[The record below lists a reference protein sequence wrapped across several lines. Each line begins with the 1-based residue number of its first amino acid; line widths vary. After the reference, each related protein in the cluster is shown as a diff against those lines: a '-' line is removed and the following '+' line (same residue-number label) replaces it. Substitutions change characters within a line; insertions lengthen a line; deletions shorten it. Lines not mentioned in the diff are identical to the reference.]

1 MKIFFHKTASATSF
15 SANKVYIDRSIKF
28 QLLQYS
34 YSKWIFLIFHL
45 VIQSISLFI
54 LMFLLRKQPLVFL
67 KITVSVLNVRDRCNF
82 TKKWTTSPVSFKNFV
97 YFLRAPFN
105 GCFSY
110 QYNISYRHIRVFV
123 KNLIRFPDY
132 KKSHFH
138 SVFICFIAR
147 ITWSTAAKITEKLIL
162 PVQHCFRIHQ
172 TRKSDYQACEKMP
185 KLWSIG
191 YVRFTFK

>member
-1 MKIFFHKTASATSF
+1 M
-15 SANKVYIDRSIKF
+15 
-28 QLLQYS
+28 
-34 YSKWIFLIFHL
+34 
-45 VIQSISLFI
+45 
-54 LMFLLRKQPLVFL
+54 
-67 KITVSVLNVRDRCNF
+67 
-82 TKKWTTSPVSFKNFV
+82 SFKNFV
-97 YFLRAPFN
+97 YFLKARFN

-172 TRKSDYQACEKMP
+172 TRKSDYQAKRCRSCEVSGMLGSRLSSSLFPRQTIICLNSTRQILELGIK
-185 KLWSIG
+185 
-191 YVRFTFK
+191 YVQS

>member
-1 MKIFFHKTASATSF
+1 
-15 SANKVYIDRSIKF
+15 
-28 QLLQYS
+28 
-34 YSKWIFLIFHL
+34 
-45 VIQSISLFI
+45 
-54 LMFLLRKQPLVFL
+54 MFLLRKQPLVFL
-67 KITVSVLNVRDRCNF
+67 KITVSVLSLRDRCNF

-147 ITWSTAAKITEKLIL
+147 ITWSTAAKITESWCCLSNIDFAFIKPEKAIIKHAKRCRGCEVSGIL
-162 PVQHCFRIHQ
+162 DSRFSSSLSPQQ
-172 TRKSDYQACEKMP
+172 TITRSNSTIEALEQ
-185 KLWSIG
+185 G
-191 YVRFTFK
+191 V